1 MNPMTDTLPDPASP
15 TMRKAATDL
24 ILQQLAELLQ
34 HDHDWMAACRK
45 RIKDQRSDAKH
56 ILFNND
62 LKLRLIE
69 RQLDKS
75 GAADTP
81 PVRFLIQEHQV
92 LTQKNHQLRE
102 AVHVCALALQLM
114 DHQAQWS
121 APMPPIR
128 KLEAV
133 TPPKTFSS

>member
-1 MNPMTDTLPDPASP
+1 MTDTLPHPDSPA
-15 TMRKAATDL
+15 MRKAATDL
-24 ILQQLAELLQ
+24 ILQQLAELLHQ
-34 HDHDWMAACRK
+34 EHHWLSACRK
-45 RIKDQRSDAKH
+45 RIKDRMADAKH

-69 RQLDKS
+69 RQLNKS

-81 PVRFLIQEHQV
+81 PVHALIREHQT
-92 LTQKNHQLRE
+92 LADKNQQLRLT
-102 AVHVCALALQLM
+102 AHVCALALQLL
-114 DHQAQWS
+114 DQQTQAA
-121 APMPPIR
+121 APTPPKR